1 MSMIEKVARAIAL
14 AHFERKRVR
23 FVHPDRPKYLA
34 DTQWKLFEDDARA
47 AIEAMRTPTA
57 AMQEAAIEAVD
68 SERKAARSGGWSYNE
83 CDITWN
89 AMIDAALN
97 EKAGT

>member
-1 MSMIEKVARAIAL
+1 MTDSMIERVSEAIAK
-14 AHFERKRVR
+14 AQ
-23 FVHPDRPKYLA
+23 RPESDTMYA
-34 DTQWKLFEDDARA
+34 DMARA